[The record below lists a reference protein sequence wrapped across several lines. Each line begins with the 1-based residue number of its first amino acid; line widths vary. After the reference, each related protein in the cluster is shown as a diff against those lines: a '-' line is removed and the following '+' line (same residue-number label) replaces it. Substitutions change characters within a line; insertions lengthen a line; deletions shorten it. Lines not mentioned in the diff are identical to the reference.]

1 MQRPT
6 IVLPARAVVA
16 AIGGPTR
23 SAVLL
28 ASSGAGLGILIII
41 YIAVIVFE
49 IAAFWQVFVKAGQ
62 PGWKCIIPFY
72 NYYIILKIVGRPGW
86 WLILYFIPI
95 VNIVIL
101 IIVMLDLAKSFSKST
116 GFTVGLIL
124 LSFIFIPIL
133 GFGPRPTAARTR
145 RARGR

>member
-1 MQRPT
+1 MS
-6 IVLPARAVVA
+6 A
-16 AIGGPTR
+16 A
-23 SAVLL
+23 LL
-28 ASSGAGLGILIII
+28 ASSGAGLGILIVI

-62 PGWKCIIPFY
+62 PGWKILIPFY

-101 IIVMLDLAKSFSKST
+101 IIVWLDLAKSFSKST
-116 GFTVGLIL
+116 GFAVGLIL

-133 GFGPRPTAARTR
+133 GFGPATYGGPYAAGP
-145 RARGR
+145 RAVTV